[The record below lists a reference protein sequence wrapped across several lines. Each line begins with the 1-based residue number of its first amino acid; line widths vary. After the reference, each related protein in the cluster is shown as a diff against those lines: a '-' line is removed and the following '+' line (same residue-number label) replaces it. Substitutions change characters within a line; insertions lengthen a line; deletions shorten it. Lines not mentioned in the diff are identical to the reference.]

1 MATDDS
7 FEAGFMFALH
17 VFKTLPS
24 PVTEDDLAKRLIEI
38 RNGEST
44 LRPSPLDAIASIEEA
59 AGRPLP
65 TVLRESVHRLLGD
78 RSASAA
84 EEREKAARILNMM
97 GR

>member
-44 LRPSPLDAIASIEEA
+44 QYDGAIGPNGLNVSPIPGIFFDRHRAI
-59 AGRPLP
+59 
-65 TVLRESVHRLLGD
+65 
-78 RSASAA
+78 SAW
-84 EEREKAARILNMM
+84 
-97 GR
+97 